1 MNGRGRR
8 GSGSS
13 STKLRLP
20 WRRRGLQG
28 PGRGYTG
35 TASALPLGGPEGTP
49 WVPRRSKLSHQSEVG
64 TGQRGAWAAERLLLY
79 RKHTG
84 LNLSRLTWNFV
95 LALSLIFCVNLM
107 NSLPAPGFSFLTRR
121 ALGCNVIQSRGA
133 FAGGRAS
140 SLTFILCPFCK
151 ACGILRF
158 QCSRANGVIPVSM
171 H

>member
-1 MNGRGRR
+1 MGG
-8 GSGSS
+8 GAGGAGPPQLSSGCHGDGEAC
-13 STKLRLP
+13 
-20 WRRRGLQG
+20 RGL
-28 PGRGYTG
+28 
-35 TASALPLGGPEGTP
+35 
-49 WVPRRSKLSHQSEVG
+49 VG
-64 TGQRGAWAAERLLLY
+64 ATQALLLLFPLAVL
-79 RKHTG
+79 RGHSRSQGGVNCHIRVRQGRVGGEPGQPRGCCFTERRTG

-151 ACGILRF
+151 ARGILRF
-158 QCSRANGVIPVSM
+158 QRSRANGVIPLSM